1 MVIPEESMVQLN
13 ELPEKWA
20 NTKRLSVQAK
30 QQVSPLQSLEV
41 CKLKNRISDFEKKQV
56 SCLFTFG
63 CLLLLCLTDFVYFC
77 LLCLQAEFRKSFTAM
92 RFHKFK
98 CRRPYELLAEAN
110 KMIDVLEVDMRTL
123 QDQCLGM
130 KINGLLVAM
139 IYRMVQ

>member
-56 SCLFTFG
+56 SCLFTFVMFN
-63 CLLLLCLTDFVYFC
+63 CFVYFC